1 MALLSAEGISKS
13 YGLKA
18 ALQNITL
25 YIEKKDKIGVIGVNG
40 TGKSTLLKI
49 IAGAEEPDAGSV
61 ARTSGM
67 QIGYLPQNPVFDP
80 GRTVLEQV
88 FWGAPSEWKDAAE
101 YEAKTILTRL
111 GIFDF
116 DTDISLL
123 SGGQRRRVA
132 IAGALIRPCDL
143 LILDEPT
150 NHIDGN
156 MAAWLEDYL
165 KRFSGALLM
174 VTHDRYFLDRV
185 TNKIAEIDRAN
196 LYLYQANYSKFL
208 EIKAERTQMELASE
222 RKRQSLLKK
231 ELAWIQRG
239 VRARGT
245 KDKSRV
251 ERFYELSEKQGPA
264 QGPQLSLSSIKT
276 RMGKKTIEMDRVSK
290 SYGDRALISGF
301 SYTFPRGDRVGIIGV
316 NGSGKTT
323 FLNMLAGSIRPDSG
337 SIERG
342 DTIRLGYYTQELEE
356 PDPAKRVI
364 DIVRDAGEF
373 IETPDG
379 TVSATKMLE
388 KFLFTSDMQYSPVS
402 KLSGGERRRLALLQ
416 VLMRSPNVLLLDEPT
431 NDLDIETLMVL
442 EDYLENFDGIVAVV
456 SHDRYFIDKVA
467 RRVFVFE
474 EDGVLKQYAGGYS
487 AYFENVRQEASKEAA
502 AGPAAEAK
510 KQRKNSSSAAKVK
523 FTYAERLEYEKIDG
537 VIADLEKALQNK
549 EQEISRNASD
559 YVALE
564 KLNGEKVRLEEQLEF
579 QMERWV
585 YLQEIAEKIQEN

>member
-13 YGLKA
+13 YGMKP
-18 ALQNITL
+18 ALQDVTL

-40 TGKSTLLKI
+40 TGKSTLLRI
-49 IAGAEEPDAGSV
+49 VAGVENPDMGTV

-67 QIGYLPQNPVFDP
+67 QIGYLPQNPVFDS

-88 FWGAPSEWKDAAE
+88 FSGVPAEWKDMAE
-101 YEAKTILTRL
+101 YEAKTILTKL
-111 GIFDF
+111 GIFEF
-116 DTDISLL
+116 DVDVSQL

-185 TNKIAEIDRAN
+185 TNKITEIDRAS
-196 LYLYQANYSKFL
+196 LMMYQANYSKFL
-208 EIKAERTQMELASE
+208 EIKAERAEMEQATE

-251 ERFYELSEKQGPA
+251 ERFHDLTDRQGPA
-264 QGPQLSLSSIKT
+264 QGPRLSLASVKT
-276 RMGKKTIEMDRVSK
+276 RMGKKTIEVDCVSK
-290 SYGDRALISGF
+290 SYGKRVLIRDF
-301 SYTFPRGDRVGIIGV
+301 SYTFPRGDRVGLIGI

-323 FLNMLAGSIRPDSG
+323 FLNMLAGNVLPDCG
-337 SIERG
+337 SIGRG
-342 DTIRLGYYTQELEE
+342 DTIRLGYYTQELAE
-356 PDPAKRVI
+356 PDPDMRVI
-364 DIVRDAGEF
+364 DAVREAGEF

-379 TVSATKMLE
+379 TISAAKMLE
-388 KFLFTSDMQYSPVS
+388 KFLFTSEMQYSPIA
-402 KLSGGERRRLALLQ
+402 KLSGGERRRLALLG
-416 VLMRSPNVLLLDEPT
+416 VLMRAPNVLLLDEPT
-431 NDLDIETLMVL
+431 NDLDIDSLMVL
-442 EDYLENFDGIVAVV
+442 EDYLENFDGIVVVV

-474 EDGVLKQYAGGYS
+474 EGGVLKQYTGGYS
-487 AYFENVRQEASKEAA
+487 AYFENIRPESAKEMA
-502 AGPAAEAK
+502 AAEAAEGK
-510 KQRKNSSSAAKVK
+510 KQKKNTSLSARVK

-537 VIADLEKALQNK
+537 AIADLEMALQEK
-549 EQEISRNASD
+549 EHEISQNASD

-564 KLNGEKVRLEEQLEF
+564 KLNREKEQLEEKLHYR
-579 QMERWV
+579 MERWV
-585 YLQEIAEKIQEN
+585 YLQEKAEKMEN